1 MKAARL
7 SSCLSDAAVRWLRA
21 PVLGGVLV
29 CMTTLPATAADTPD
43 SAAEGSAYIDR
54 LIDFPEGAP
63 PDDDA
68 LDDIEPEQPAGLR
81 VYTTEYRHY
90 QEDTDSTG
98 RSYEDGLI
106 FNARRETLHYG
117 ELELLATARS
127 DRPSRR
133 ARDGSSTG
141 GRLTVRQYGFAASED
156 WLMDNSGGV
165 LRSDA
170 DALVSSSFRLNLPS
184 TLLSGIKTWTRTE
197 STELRLS
204 AGSIGDLG
212 TGRIEDFSTTSG
224 KLAALGLSHALDSN
238 WSAGAH
244 MIALNDSDDV
254 EDHETVAMALQY
266 RSVDDRHRYTG
277 HVLGGT
283 QGGEGVWLDGDN
295 RLGRWRH
302 RYGLF
307 RLEPEI
313 RWSDASVTDDQQGL
327 YSRSELRAPRYNV
340 TVGTDFSENNVKD
353 RNDRPQSRTSNVFV
367 TGNRRLRRQS
377 SAGGTLSLNH
387 VDPRNDLAGEDA
399 HVLRLSGYIQRRF
412 RPGNSRLELFLADI
426 EDSGDNGNAYGLVWD
441 QDWDLLPALSL
452 STTLEH
458 LQSTGLDDERSD
470 RASILFRHE
479 VSPTFNW
486 NGSGSYTRIERD
498 SRSDSDNYNAT
509 LGAAWRFLPQ
519 WDARLDLTWTR
530 AEEDADLLGN
540 EFRETEKTLLLSI
553 RHTRKRGRPML
564 AVGSQTGGSGFGTIR
579 GQVFYDANR
588 DGIRQAGERAA
599 SGVFVYLDRRYER
612 VTDADG
618 RFEFTPVPAGEHT
631 LSLPVEDLPLPWGL
645 DDETPV
651 PVDVPVRVTREV
663 QIGLTRIDE

>member
-1 MKAARL
+1 
-7 SSCLSDAAVRWLRA
+7 
-21 PVLGGVLV
+21 
-29 CMTTLPATAADTPD
+29 
-43 SAAEGSAYIDR
+43 
-54 LIDFPEGAP
+54 
-63 PDDDA
+63 
-68 LDDIEPEQPAGLR
+68 
-81 VYTTEYRHY
+81 
-90 QEDTDSTG
+90 
-98 RSYEDGLI
+98 
-106 FNARRETLHYG
+106 
-117 ELELLATARS
+117 
-127 DRPSRR
+127 
-133 ARDGSSTG
+133 
-141 GRLTVRQYGFAASED
+141 
-156 WLMDNSGGV
+156 
-165 LRSDA
+165 
-170 DALVSSSFRLNLPS
+170 
-184 TLLSGIKTWTRTE
+184 
-197 STELRLS
+197 
-204 AGSIGDLG
+204 
-212 TGRIEDFSTTSG
+212 
-224 KLAALGLSHALDSN
+224 
-238 WSAGAH
+238 

-470 RASILFRHE
+470 RASVLFRHE

-498 SRSDSDNYNAT
+498 SRSASSSE
-509 LGAAWRFLPQ
+509 RVQ
-519 WDARLDLTWTR
+519 VRSSR
-530 AEEDADLLGN
+530 A
-540 EFRETEKTLLLSI
+540 S
-553 RHTRKRGRPML
+553 HCGR
-564 AVGSQTGGSGFGTIR
+564 
-579 GQVFYDANR
+579 N
-588 DGIRQAGERAA
+588 RQAAPSVA
-599 SGVFVYLDRRYER
+599 L
-612 VTDADG
+612 
-618 RFEFTPVPAGEHT
+618 
-631 LSLPVEDLPLPWGL
+631 
-645 DDETPV
+645 
-651 PVDVPVRVTREV
+651 
-663 QIGLTRIDE
+663 